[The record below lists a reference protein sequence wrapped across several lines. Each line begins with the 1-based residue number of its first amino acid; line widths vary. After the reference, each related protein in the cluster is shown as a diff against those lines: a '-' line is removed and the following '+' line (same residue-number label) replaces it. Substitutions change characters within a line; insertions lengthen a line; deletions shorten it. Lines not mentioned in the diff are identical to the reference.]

1 MSGFLILHPHFLALF
16 ALILFVGLASM
27 VVLYIATDRRTAHH
41 RRMENMAL
49 DDGRNEKGAP
59 HV

>member
-1 MSGFLILHPHFLALF
+1 MSDFLILHPHFLALF

-41 RRMENMAL
+41 RRMEGMAL
-49 DDGRNEKGAP
+49 DDHQDDKGAT